1 MQRMSV
7 IANFQKCPRHGM
19 VRVRSQDPPRGSD
32 GVRGTDWCQFSKKYP
47 SRGLVRVRT
56 SPRGSGRVISM
67 A

>member
-1 MQRMSV
+1 
-7 IANFQKCPRHGM
+7 M

-32 GVRGTDWCQFSKKYP
+32 RVRGTDWCQFSKKYP